1 MFVTQGQCVFHSS
14 HFRILGGEPSDAV
27 ICYYQQNCKE
37 VLNGW
42 AGGEDQTPSHS
53 SHCCSSSHHCCA
65 SEAGR
70 NVSISCCCDHHIS
83 PMAQIL
89 RSFEL
94 SKAHVPF
101 LVAGAKANIRGS
113 TSGAS
118 EWTFHSLVMRNHL
131 PNALT
136 NWTKPNS
143 SYFMKTW
150 TSPCWQSEVAIVW
163 VICVCCT
170 EMLPGGT
177 LSPLGL
183 VPWGLSCQP
192 LRPSSHCVP
201 LVTERPAGTS
211 APLPQQGSIPIHK
224 GWTQH
229 PSPSRGNP
237 GQKQKSRRAS
247 PQSPPPAML
256 RTLPRR
262 LPIPLRCAALFG
274 TRFAHT
280 AAALRAGSRLGR
292 HCWPLPAAH
301 GETREWRPQRGK
313 RRGVGGWGTAVPYA
327 VPGQHRRSSAGCQPL
342 ATRLLLPL
350 EEDFCSYSTLATQ
363 GNFCDASVLWTTP
376 LYLSS

>member
-14 HFRILGGEPSDAV
+14 HFRIPGGEPNDAV
-27 ICYYQQNCKE
+27 VCYYQQNCKE
-37 VLNGW
+37 VLKGW

-53 SHCCSSSHHCCA
+53 SHCCSFSHHCCA

-101 LVAGAKANIRGS
+101 LVAGAKPNIRGS

-192 LRPSSHCVP
+192 LCPSGHRVP

-262 LPIPLRCAALFG
+262 LPIPLRCAVRNAIRAHCGRAPRRQPPGTALL
-274 TRFAHT
+274 TS
-280 AAALRAGSRLGR
+280 AGSARR
-292 HCWPLPAAH
+292 DPRVAATE
-301 GETREWRPQRGK
+301 G
-313 RRGVGGWGTAVPYA
+313 
-327 VPGQHRRSSAGCQPL
+327 
-342 ATRLLLPL
+342 
-350 EEDFCSYSTLATQ
+350 
-363 GNFCDASVLWTTP
+363 
-376 LYLSS
+376 

>member
-14 HFRILGGEPSDAV
+14 HFRIPGGEPSDAV

-37 VLNGW
+37 VLKGW

-101 LVAGAKANIRGS
+101 LVAGAKPNIRGS

-131 PNALT
+131 PNVLT

-192 LRPSSHCVP
+192 LCPSGHRVL

-262 LPIPLRCAALFG
+262 LPIPLRCAALRCSERDSR
-274 TRFAHT
+274 TLRPRSAP
-280 AAALRAGSRLGR
+280 AAA
-292 HCWPLPAAH
+292 WD
-301 GETREWRPQRGK
+301 
-313 RRGVGGWGTAVPYA
+313 GTADLCRQRTARPESGGHRGGRGGVWGGGIPLSLTQCQGSTAGAAQA
-327 VPGQHRRSSAGCQPL
+327 VSL
-342 ATRLLLPL
+342 
-350 EEDFCSYSTLATQ
+350 
-363 GNFCDASVLWTTP
+363 
-376 LYLSS
+376 